1 MLDAF
6 IDLMDGL
13 FWDGYA
19 ETLAKENPLMFN
31 TELILFLDT
40 YAY

>member
-13 FWDGYA
+13 FWDGY
-19 ETLAKENPLMFN
+19 TLQLSKDDPELFNYEYKE
-31 TELILFLDT
+31 FLN
-40 YAY
+40 AH